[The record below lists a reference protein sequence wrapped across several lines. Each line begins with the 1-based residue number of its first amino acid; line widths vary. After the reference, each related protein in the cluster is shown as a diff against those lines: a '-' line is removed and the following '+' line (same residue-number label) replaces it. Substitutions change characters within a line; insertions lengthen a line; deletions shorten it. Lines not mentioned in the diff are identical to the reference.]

1 MEEAWTDGRQRG
13 KGRLQEVSC
22 GFLVSAMTGKREK
35 RRSIHLYRTLFPLS
49 FSFFVRLEGG
59 SSPVFRLLASLRG
72 PTAALHRWG
81 AWHRE

>member
-1 MEEAWTDGRQRG
+1 MDGRKPEG
-13 KGRLQEVSC
+13 KRASSRSLLRV
-22 GFLVSAMTGKREK
+22 FLVSAMTGKRK
-35 RRSIHLYRTLFPLS
+35 KMRSIHLYRTLSSLS